1 MAQVNY
7 AGTTGD
13 YQDRA
18 KKKAVQEAINAEAK
32 SDSYAAE
39 MRQQAERE
47 RTALADSQMAPEDRL
62 PTAEDV
68 GPEQA
73 GSALTGIGQG
83 LQDVQV
89 PAQATSERGISQV
102 EMANQKYQNSL
113 EELIEFRK
121 RLMGR

>member
-7 AGTTGD
+7 AGTTGN
-13 YQDRA
+13 YQDMA
-18 KKKAVQEAINAEAK
+18 KKKAVQDAINSEAK
-32 SDSYAAE
+32 NDSYAAE

-47 RTALADSQMAPEDRL
+47 RTALADSQMAAEDRL
-62 PTAEDV
+62 PAAEGAD
-68 GPEQA
+68 PDQI

-83 LQDVQV
+83 MQDIQTPV
-89 PAQATSERGISQV
+89 QATSERGISQV